1 MPGGCYSSWG
11 QCLAYFIGESTAIDN
26 QAHSGLTTE
35 TFRNEGH
42 YDIVKKYI
50 RPGDFCLFQFGH
62 NDQKLAHLQAQTG
75 YKENLMNYVNEIRGL
90 CGVPILVTPLARNTW
105 KDDGTYNDLLAEHA
119 QAVFEVGEETGVP
132 VIDLHKYAADL
143 IKKNG
148 KEASRVYFHPGD
160 MTHTNEYG
168 SFLFA
173 HFIAREL
180 SKLDPLTFAIDVQ
193 DEEDFT
199 PDEHTA
205 ILTGTS
211 TAAGRK
217 DEQKEVFDA
226 MERAGDNLVA
236 AVEKAKKDAEMM
248 K

>member
-1 MPGGCYSSWG
+1 MRPCSSP
-11 QCLAYFIGESTAIDN
+11 CAVSYT
-26 QAHSGLTTE
+26 
-35 TFRNEGH
+35 
-42 YDIVKKYI
+42 
-50 RPGDFCLFQFGH
+50 
-62 NDQKLAHLQAQTG
+62 HLDV
-75 YKENLMNYVNEIRGL
+75 YKR
-90 CGVPILVTPLARNTW
+90 
-105 KDDGTYNDLLAEHA
+105 
-119 QAVFEVGEETGVP
+119 Q
-132 VIDLHKYAADL
+132 ADL

-173 HFIAREL
+173 HFIAKEL

-211 TAAGRK
+211 TAAGNQ
-217 DEQKEVFDA
+217 DEQKEDVYK
-226 MERAGDNLVA
+226 RQI
-236 AVEKAKKDAEMM
+236 KD
-248 K
+248 

>member
-1 MPGGCYSSWG
+1 
-11 QCLAYFIGESTAIDN
+11 
-26 QAHSGLTTE
+26 
-35 TFRNEGH
+35 
-42 YDIVKKYI
+42 
-50 RPGDFCLFQFGH
+50 
-62 NDQKLAHLQAQTG
+62 
-75 YKENLMNYVNEIRGL
+75 
-90 CGVPILVTPLARNTW
+90 
-105 KDDGTYNDLLAEHA
+105 
-119 QAVFEVGEETGVP
+119 
-132 VIDLHKYAADL
+132 
-143 IKKNG
+143 
-148 KEASRVYFHPGD
+148 

-211 TAAGRK
+211 TAVGNQ

>member
-1 MPGGCYSSWG
+1 M
-11 QCLAYFIGESTAIDN
+11 
-26 QAHSGLTTE
+26 AH
-35 TFRNEGH
+35 
-42 YDIVKKYI
+42 
-50 RPGDFCLFQFGH
+50 FCL
-62 NDQKLAHLQAQTG
+62 
-75 YKENLMNYVNEIRGL
+75 
-90 CGVPILVTPLARNTW
+90 
-105 KDDGTYNDLLAEHA
+105 
-119 QAVFEVGEETGVP
+119 
-132 VIDLHKYAADL
+132 
-143 IKKNG
+143 
-148 KEASRVYFHPGD
+148 S
-160 MTHTNEYG
+160 
-168 SFLFA
+168 

-211 TAAGRK
+211 TAAGNQ

-236 AVEKAKKDAEMM
+236 AVEKGKKKMQKMM